1 MAKREWKHYQVSGLD
16 YTMPKLIATMLII
29 ACGALAMTISVSMVQ
44 RVMPLKFK
52 ELGVSSTL
60 MVFIMSTL
68 GQILNMTVCPWVS
81 FKSDRYRSKRWGRR
95 VPFILYTLPF
105 LCLSWAMLALY
116 KYEAALLHKML
127 APLADVPQS
136 VLWVVV
142 LAIGV
147 VIFKFFY
154 MFVGSVYHYIP
165 NDVIPPQFL
174 TRYYGVITIVN
185 SGATA
190 FFNYFFYEYVLSH
203 FEWMFWGSI
212 IFYTV
217 AMGFMC
223 LALKEP
229 RFPEPT
235 ESEKRSSKGIIAVLT
250 FARESFSHPIYWYEF
265 ATTACTSIAGAT
277 TIFIVFF
284 EQSMGLS
291 LADIGQKSGI
301 AAMVTMIAG
310 FGIASLGTYL
320 IDRWHPV
327 RVSMLLLL
335 FGVLI
340 YFYDCKWFFFKP
352 DARVYWWSSLLVTQV
367 CFLLRFKGPA
377 GMPTLMR
384 ILPKSRF
391 GQFCSA
397 RSICGSVVGMIFAL
411 IFGIFIDFLKS
422 DKGMGMGENA
432 YRVVYLWM
440 TAAYCGMTFCY
451 LKVYQYY
458 CKLGGY
464 GGYKAPAPWSES
476 GFEKMEISRAGDSD
490 PFWCKMAL
498 YGIDFALAGSVLI
511 NIFWSFYAGKI
522 NAPVEQRL
530 YLTAALPVS
539 LFVWVFYFLTIR
551 LKIMK
556 SIKRRLGGEDVY
568 VPHHGILFMGM
579 IVRILMMGALGIQAY
594 LALKPGGN
602 GIAAGM
608 STFEA
613 GVDIIFVIAIM
624 LFVRL
629 DKMGAATNI
638 SVEEFEKLQLAEK
651 ENA

>member
-16 YTMPKLIATMLII
+16 YTMPKLLATMAII
-29 ACGALAMTISVSMVQ
+29 ACGSLAMSLCVGMVP
-44 RVMPLKFK
+44 RIMPLKLK

-95 VPFILYTLPF
+95 IPFILYTLPF
-105 LCLSWAMLALY
+105 LCLSWVVLALY
-116 KYEAALLHKML
+116 EFEAELLHKML
-127 APLADVPQS
+127 APLANIPQS
-136 VLWVVV
+136 ALAVIV

-147 VIFKFFY
+147 VLFKFFY

-174 TRYYGVITIVN
+174 TRFYGALSILT
-185 SGATA
+185 SGALA
-190 FFNYFFYEYVLSH
+190 FFNYFLFEHVLTH
-203 FEWMFWGSI
+203 FSLMLWGTV

-235 ESEKRSSKGIIAVLT
+235 SAEKRSSKGLKAIFT
-250 FARESFSHPIYWYEF
+250 FMKESFSHPIYWYEF
-265 ATTACTSIAGAT
+265 GTTACTAIVGSA
-277 TIFIVFF
+277 TIFMVFF
-284 EQSMGLS
+284 EQSMGLT
-291 LADIGQKSGI
+291 LAEIGRKAGI
-301 AAMVTMIAG
+301 SSMVVMIVG

-327 RVSMLLLL
+327 RVSVFMLL
-335 FGVLI
+335 FGILL

-352 DARVYWWSSLLVTQV
+352 DPQVYWWSSLLMGQVT
-367 CFLLRFKGPA
+367 FLLRFKAPA

-397 RSICGSVVGMIFAL
+397 RSICGSLVGMFFAL
-411 IFGIFIDFLKS
+411 LMGFLMDFLKS

-432 YRVVYLWM
+432 YRIVYVWQM
-440 TAAYCGMTFCY
+440 FAYVGVTFCY

-464 GGYKAPAPWSES
+464 GGYRAPAPWSEEGS
-476 GFEKMEISRAGDSD
+476 EKMEISRAGDAS
-490 PFWCKMAL
+490 PFWCKMAIW
-498 YGIDFALAGSVLI
+498 GIDFALVFTVLL
-511 NIFWSFYAGKI
+511 NLFWSFFAGI
-522 NAPVEQRL
+522 VNAPREQQL
-530 YLTAALPVS
+530 YLTVALPAS
-539 LFVWVFYFLTIR
+539 ILALAFYLPVRF
-551 LKIMK
+551 KIMG
-556 SIKRRLGGEDVY
+556 SIKRRMRGLEAY
-568 VPHHGILFMGM
+568 VPHHGILFMAM
-579 IVRILMMGALGIQAY
+579 VVRVLLIAALGIQAY
-594 LALKPGGN
+594 LAIKSDGN
-602 GIAAGM
+602 GVAAMM
-608 STFEA
+608 SAFES
-613 GVDIIFVIAIM
+613 GVDIIFVIMIII
-624 LFVRL
+624 FVKM
-629 DKMGAATNI
+629 DKIGVKTNI
-638 SVEEFEKLQLAEK
+638 PLENSATEVAEI
-651 ENA
+651 